1 MPSRNETARARERLQ
16 LETPISDD
24 VDLLKLQEQAVEYIS
39 EAKRRDAAGPNELVS
54 SVIDAV
60 ARNYVGHV
68 IRKQRQRA
76 GGILNGLRSVK
87 ARLII
92 QHVAK
97 LSQYGRI
104 VEVAVMPRV
113 RLRPFEGFHSTPHR
127 TSLRSP
133 EKRQN
138 RLPW

>member
-1 MPSRNETARARERLQ
+1 MAVNPTRLGCVLPLLAEIRTARRTSVSQ
-16 LETPISDD
+16 
-24 VDLLKLQEQAVEYIS
+24 
-39 EAKRRDAAGPNELVS
+39 AKRRDPAGPNELIS